1 MIDIF
6 IPSYH
11 RPDNLKTVR
20 YYERL
25 GWDVKKL
32 HVVVDDEADDIADYE
47 KEAERVGFNLHVFD
61 MAEARERYDYVHR
74 PTESRR
80 SAGQARNMFYEIAEG
95 LGIDL
100 YMVQDD
106 DTRDYEIKRMGRH
119 LRGATL
125 EDVTRFFG
133 AVEEFMRKRRIGL
146 FGVSQ
151 TGDFIGGTN
160 DKLLRNKVMNTT
172 FIWRRFMYRG
182 ERGVQDNDT
191 SQFLGVMNEG
201 YFTGSTGDG
210 LVLQQTQSATA
221 KGGLTDLYKE
231 AKLLNKAL
239 VCPIQY
245 PSAVHAEKQAKN
257 GGRVHHHIKSR
268 YIYPRILRSDS
279 VDNIAWDTYPEDDVF
294 THEPNRRTGG

>member
-1 MIDIF
+1 
-6 IPSYH
+6 
-11 RPDNLKTVR
+11 
-20 YYERL
+20 
-25 GWDVKKL
+25 
-32 HVVVDDEADDIADYE
+32 
-47 KEAERVGFNLHVFD
+47 
-61 MAEARERYDYVHR
+61 
-74 PTESRR
+74 
-80 SAGQARNMFYEIAEG
+80 
-95 LGIDL
+95 
-100 YMVQDD
+100 
-106 DTRDYEIKRMGRH
+106 
-119 LRGATL
+119 
-125 EDVTRFFG
+125 
-133 AVEEFMRKRRIGL
+133 
-146 FGVSQ
+146 
-151 TGDFIGGTN
+151 
-160 DKLLRNKVMNTT
+160 
-172 FIWRRFMYRG
+172 MYRG